1 MFKKAKTEL
10 QPPKPPTFAHIIE
23 DMETFL
29 VEKPPTEKVRTLPSS
44 STIEGN
50 ATNSCNDVENWW
62 KVFETFCSDN
72 EDLQVVRR
80 RIIASQKLL
89 NETQKEINEKTDSIQ
104 REIDVALQDP
114 PIDIGWCLEEW
125 CQCMGRC
132 CY

>member
-114 PIDIGWCLEEW
+114 PIDIG
-125 CQCMGRC
+125 
-132 CY
+132 